1 MQSSAKTRYVLSVVL
16 FGTIGLCLRFVKLP
30 SEIVVMCRGLIGSA
44 FILLFRLFTGAKP
57 DVKAIRKNLRWLL
70 LSGACLG
77 FNWIFLF
84 AAYLN
89 TTVAAASL
97 VNYTAPIMLV
107 AAAPILYK
115 ERLDGKKL
123 LCVFA
128 SLLGVVLISGLFS
141 GESVR
146 LDGIFYAFLAALGFA
161 ALVVF
166 NKKLDGITPYD
177 RAVTQLFV
185 SALVVLPYVLWR
197 NLGTALT
204 LDPLSVGITI
214 MLGVLQTG
222 VAYILYFGSITEI
235 PVTTFAVLGYLEPAI
250 NVLSSALVLNEPMG
264 LSGWLG
270 AALIIGAA
278 VVSELV

>member
-1 MQSSAKTRYVLSVVL
+1 MQFSAKTRYVLSVVL
-16 FGTIGLCLRFVKLP
+16 FGTIGFCLRFVKLP

-57 DVKAIRKNLRWLL
+57 DLKAIRKNLRWLL

-84 AAYLN
+84 AAYLT

-115 ERLDGKKL
+115 ERLSGRKL
-123 LCVFA
+123 LCIFA
-128 SLLGVVLISGLFS
+128 ALVGVVLISGLIG

>member
-44 FILLFRLFTGAKP
+44 FILIFRLVTGAKP
-57 DVKAIRKNLRWLL
+57 DAAAIRKNLRWLL

-84 AAYLN
+84 AAYLT

-115 ERLDGKKL
+115 ERLGGKKL
-123 LCVFA
+123 LCILA
-128 SLLGVVLISGLFS
+128 ALIGVVLISGLIG

-177 RAVTQLFV
+177 SAITQLFI
-185 SALVVLPYVLWR
+185 SALVVMPYVLWR
-197 NLGTALT
+197 NLGSSIE
-204 LDPLSVGITI
+204 LDPVSVGITI

-222 VAYILYFGSITEI
+222 TAYILYFGSITEI

-250 NVLSSALVLNEPMG
+250 NVLASALVLGEPMG
-264 LSGWLG
+264 LAGWLG

-278 VVSELV
+278 VVSEIV